1 MLGDIIDFRFR
12 AASPSIWPVISCRV
26 GDVPESSSTVSG
38 LDVNGDPEVIAWP
51 NAIDRLGEGKEGR
64 LDGAHNWPSSSPP
77 TS

>member
-1 MLGDIIDFRFR
+1 VTLLISVFEQHLRQFGL
-12 AASPSIWPVISCRV
+12 PVISCRV
-26 GDVPESSSTVSG
+26 GNVPESSTTVTH